1 MARLGRVQP
10 AHARIIK
17 PSLFLLT
24 NLPKSSS
31 DTGSFVDAGEFVNKG
46 DTHRGFFAIL
56 LLPPYP

>member
-1 MARLGRVQP
+1 MVR
-10 AHARIIK
+10 K
-17 PSLFLLT
+17 PSLYLLT
-24 NLPKSSS
+24 NLPKSDS